1 VKRRKAGVLA
11 AALLQ
16 MYLNKQ
22 SDHPEQMKYSQ
33 FGGSSDADET
43 VAGFHMES
51 QSQGH
56 IEGQKGHM
64 EGQASI
70 SSPAGMSSSTG
81 A

>member
-1 VKRRKAGVLA
+1 
-11 AALLQ
+11 

-22 SDHPEQMKYSQ
+22 SDHPEQMKYSWS
-33 FGGSSDADET
+33 GGSSDVDET

-51 QSQGH
+51 QGQGH
-56 IEGQKGHM
+56 MEGQKNVYM